1 FIKNYIWINIISSLI
16 SAIYAFILTISFGM
30 RGALIAVVS
39 NQAILFFVTFF
50 YSKKYLREYYVN
62 NCNRIDISILK
73 RIIIFS
79 LMTVTSAIL
88 VPVST
93 LYVRNEIITSINIE
107 YAGLWDAVN
116 RISSVYLML
125 ITTTLGVYFFPRFS
139 SASNRSELL
148 NEIKVC
154 YLYLVPLVCIS
165 SVLMYTFR
173 GLIVNILF
181 THEFVPIVDVIV
193 YQLIGDFFKII
204 AWVLG
209 YLLISKAFV
218 KEYIVLEVLQW
229 SVYCILSKYSLC
241 YVENAQISYVFKAYI
256 ISQALYMFSLIVTI
270 CYLLNK
276 NKV

>member
-1 FIKNYIWINIISSLI
+1 
-16 SAIYAFILTISFGM
+16 
-30 RGALIAVVS
+30 IAVVS

-218 KEYIVLEVLQW
+218 KEY
-229 SVYCILSKYSLC
+229 
-241 YVENAQISYVFKAYI
+241 
-256 ISQALYMFSLIVTI
+256 
-270 CYLLNK
+270 
-276 NKV
+276 